1 MWWYPRD
8 MARMSRAFR
17 TSYSV
22 EIERMLVALVLLAWQ
37 AIRIPL
43 EGPVD
48 LSLAHAQSVVGMEG
62 ALSIDVEAWVV
73 RTTSEADLTSVLK
86 WLYLN
91 IHLPV
96 LFGFV
101 AAVRLLAPDRYP
113 RLRTTYVLSF
123 LPAVL
128 VIGFYP
134 LAPPHWLPSLG
145 LGGAPSD
152 LELTTGGAL
161 LHNSTAAA
169 ASQHFGF
176 AVFVAAA
183 SIWLFPRSLLAWA
196 TLAYPVLVFVVIVG
210 TGNHY
215 VLDCVVGTLTFTF
228 AALAASIVHGT
239 PAPASASQHASGIA
253 GIAVGYALIVWGF
266 VSLDVLSPRAWERNL
281 LELLVLAAGIALV
294 VAPRLA
300 AREPL
305 PESTR

>member
-1 MWWYPRD
+1 MWWYLRE
-8 MARMSRAFR
+8 MARISRAFR

-22 EIERMLVALVLLAWQ
+22 EAELLVVALVLLAWQ

-48 LSLAHAQSVVGMEG
+48 VSLAHAQSVVGMES
-62 ALSIDVEAWVV
+62 ALSIDVEAWVM

-113 RLRTTYVLSF
+113 TLRTTYVLSF

-128 VIGFYP
+128 VIGLYP
-134 LAPPHWLPSLG
+134 LAPPHWLPGLG
-145 LGGAPSD
+145 LGGTPTEAD
-152 LELTTGGAL
+152 LTTGGAL
-161 LHNSTAAA
+161 FHNSTAAA

-176 AVFVAAA
+176 AVFVAVA
-183 SIWLFPRSLLAWA
+183 SIWLFPRSRAAWA
-196 TLAYPVLVFVVIVG
+196 TLAYPALVFVVIVG

-215 VLDCVVGTLTFTF
+215 VLDCVVGTLTFTI
-228 AALAASIVHGT
+228 AALVASIVHGT
-239 PAPASASQHASGIA
+239 PAQAPSSRQASGIA

-266 VSLDVLSPRAWERNL
+266 VSLDVMSPRAWERNL

>member
-1 MWWYPRD
+1 

-17 TSYSV
+17 ASYSV
-22 EIERMLVALVLLAWQ
+22 EAELALVALVLLAWQ

-48 LSLAHAQSVVGMEG
+48 VSLAHAESVLRVERT
-62 ALSIDVEAWVV
+62 LSVDVEGWVV
-73 RTTSEADLTSVLK
+73 RTTSDADLTSVLK

-113 RLRTTYVLSF
+113 SLRTTYVLSF
-123 LPAVL
+123 VPAVL
-128 VIGFYP
+128 VIGLYP
-134 LAPPHWLPSLG
+134 LAPPHWLPELG
-145 LGGAPSD
+145 LGVAPTD
-152 LELTTGGAL
+152 GELTSGGAL

-183 SIWLFPRSLLAWA
+183 SIWLFPRSRIAWS
-196 TLAYPVLVFVVIVG
+196 TLTYPAVVFVVILG

-215 VLDCVVGTLTFTF
+215 VLDCAVGTATF
-228 AALAASIVHGT
+228 AVAAGVAFLVHGRPT
-239 PAPASASQHASGIA
+239 AARARTQTG
-253 GIAVGYALIVWGF
+253 GAVGVALGYALVTWGF
-266 VSLDVLSPRAWERNL
+266 VSLDLTSLGAWERNVPDA
-281 LELLVLAAGIALV
+281 LVLAAGATLV
-294 VAPRLA
+294 IAPRLPA
-300 AREPL
+300 KEPV
-305 PESTR
+305 PESRY